1 MRIFSHIQ
9 IKKMSNVKRIA
20 VSITYIVALED
31 IEMSDSAKEQLI
43 EIAEKNGGGT
53 VKSESTRFPDAIE
66 WLNNN
71 IREHDSLGHNYTI
84 MDIVPA

>member
-53 VKSESTRFPDAIE
+53 VKS
-66 WLNNN
+66 
-71 IREHDSLGHNYTI
+71 
-84 MDIVPA
+84 

>member
-1 MRIFSHIQ
+1 
-9 IKKMSNVKRIA
+9 MSNVKRLA
-20 VSITYIVALED
+20 VSVTYTVALED
-31 IEMSDSAKEQLI
+31 IEMSESVKQQLI

-53 VKSESTRFPDAIE
+53 VKSESTLFPDAIE
-66 WLNNN
+66 WLNGN